1 MVAVHTQE
9 SVSPHLKEPP
19 VGTVFQDMLEI
30 LMITPLVVV

>member
-19 VGTVFQDMLEI
+19 VGTVFQDMQGIYLI
-30 LMITPLVVV
+30 SLLVIA